1 MNSCHGGRNC
11 RSNASSRSVSVERM
25 SPDREP
31 ERGWLKTIGPVTE
44 MSDGHGLVPI
54 VFLGPSEAR
63 GTEMIVRSFLKYLD
77 PDA

>member
-1 MNSCHGGRNC
+1 
-11 RSNASSRSVSVERM
+11 M

-44 MSDGHGLVPI
+44 KSDGHGLEPI

-63 GTEMIVRSFLKYLD
+63 GREKIGGSTLESLE

>member
-1 MNSCHGGRNC
+1 
-11 RSNASSRSVSVERM
+11 M
-25 SPDREP
+25 SPGREP

-63 GTEMIVRSFLKYLD
+63 GGEMIVRSFLKCLD

>member
-1 MNSCHGGRNC
+1 
-11 RSNASSRSVSVERM
+11 M

-63 GTEMIVRSFLKYLD
+63 GGEVIARSSLESLD